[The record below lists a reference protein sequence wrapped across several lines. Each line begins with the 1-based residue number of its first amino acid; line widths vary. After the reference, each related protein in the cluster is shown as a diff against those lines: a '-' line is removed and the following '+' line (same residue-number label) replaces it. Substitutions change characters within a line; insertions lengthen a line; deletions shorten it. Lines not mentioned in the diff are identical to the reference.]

1 MKYLVDT
8 NAWIGFLEGERGF
21 GRRAK
26 DILRHEPWECRVSLA
41 SVWEAAIKVGLGK
54 LKLGYSLDTDLPR
67 LFEQN
72 GFEVIIPDW
81 RAVTAVQQL
90 EPVHGDPFD
99 RIQVIQARQRGMDMI
114 SRDPVFDRY
123 GLRRVW

>member
-8 NAWIGFLEGERGF
+8 NAWIALLED
-21 GRRAK
+21 AP
-26 DILRHEPWECRVSLA
+26 ILSECAAEMMESSESECFVSLA

-54 LKLGYSLDTDLPR
+54 LKLPYSLDRDLPR

-72 GFEVIIPDW
+72 GFDVIVPDW
-81 RAVTAVQQL
+81 RDVTAVQHL
-90 EPVHGDPFD
+90 DRHHGDPFD
-99 RIQVIQARQRGMDMI
+99 RIQVVQARHRGLDII

>member
-8 NAWIGFLEGERGF
+8 NAWIGFLGGDKAF
-21 GRRAK
+21 GRHAR
-26 DILRHEPWECRVSLA
+26 DVMEIEPWECVVSLA

-54 LKLGYSLDTDLPR
+54 LKLPYSLEEDLPR
-67 LFEQN
+67 LFEEN
-72 GFEVIIPDW
+72 GFEILNPDW
-81 RAVTAVQQL
+81 SAVASVQDL
-90 EPVHGDPFD
+90 EHLHGDPFD
-99 RIQVIQARQRGMDMI
+99 RIQVAQARQHRLHVV

>member
-8 NAWIGFLEGERGF
+8 NAWIGFLEGQRGF

-26 DILRHEPWECRVSLA
+26 DILQHEPWDCCISLA
-41 SVWEAAIKVGLGK
+41 SVWEAAIKAGLGK

-67 LFEQN
+67 LFAEN
-72 GFEVIIPDW
+72 GFEVLPPDW
-81 RAVTAVQQL
+81 RAVTAVQHL
-90 EPVHGDPFD
+90 EPIHGDPFD
-99 RIQVIQARQRGMDMI
+99 RVQVVQARHRGLDII
-114 SRDPVFDRY
+114 SRDQVFDRY

>member
-26 DILRHEPWECRVSLA
+26 EVLQHEPWECRVSLA
-41 SVWEAAIKVGLGK
+41 SVWEASIKVGLGK

-67 LFEQN
+67 LFEEN
-72 GFEVIIPDW
+72 GFEVIAPDW
-81 RAVTAVQQL
+81 RAVTAVQHL
-90 EPVHGDPFD
+90 EPIHGDPFD
-99 RIQVIQARQRGMDMI
+99 RIQVVQARQCGMDII

>member
-21 GRRAK
+21 SRRARE
-26 DILRHEPWECRVSLA
+26 IMQHESWECRISLA

-67 LFEQN
+67 LFEEN
-72 GFEVIIPDW
+72 GFEVITPDW
-81 RAVTAVQQL
+81 RAVTAVEHL

-99 RIQVIQARQRGMDMI
+99 RIQVVQARHRGLDII

>member
-1 MKYLVDT
+1 VRYLVDT
-8 NAWIGFLEGERGF
+8 NAWIALLEDSPGLSNRAADLMES
-21 GRRAK
+21 GRNN
-26 DILRHEPWECRVSLA
+26 CFVSFA

-67 LFEQN
+67 LFAEN
-72 GFEVIIPDW
+72 GFEIITPDW
-81 RAVTAVQQL
+81 RAVTAVQHL

-99 RIQVIQARQRGMDMI
+99 RIQVVQARQRGLDII

-123 GLRRVW
+123 GLRRIW